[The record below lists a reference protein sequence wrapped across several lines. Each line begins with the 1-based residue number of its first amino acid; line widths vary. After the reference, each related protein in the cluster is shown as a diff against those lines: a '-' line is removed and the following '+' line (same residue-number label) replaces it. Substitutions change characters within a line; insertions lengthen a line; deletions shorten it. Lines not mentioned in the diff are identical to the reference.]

1 MESKT
6 TMSPR
11 DHVEEIRR
19 VKFSIGGEPNP
30 VREDLHHAVKN
41 LAGEL
46 YAKDVH
52 FLMEIIQNAEDNE
65 YDEGVKPALEFIVTA
80 KDITDTGA
88 EATLLIFNS
97 EKGFSPKNVESIC
110 SIGRSTKKGQRKKG
124 YIGEKGIGFKSVF
137 LITAQ
142 PYIFSNGYQIKFSE
156 EPCPECDIGYI
167 VPEWV
172 DESPTLADI
181 REIYGSALAL
191 PTTTIILP
199 LKSDKVEAVKQQL
212 SNIHPEVLL
221 FLSKIQHLSVR
232 EHGEDSKQNTVSAVS
247 ISSETELVVRK
258 NIAAESFMLRLSAA
272 EKSKSSET
280 ECNYYMWRQKFP
292 VKHENRVDRRMEVDE
307 WLITLAFPM
316 ERRLNRG
323 TTSPGIYAFLPTEMV
338 TNFPFIIQADFLL
351 ASSRETILLD
361 NKWNQGILD
370 VVPSAFASAF
380 DSLVKGSEGVPAS
393 TLATFFNFLPTES
406 SPYAKLNG
414 VRDSIRNK
422 IVQENIIPSESFS
435 DQMFFHKPCEVGRM
449 LPAFWDILTRAR
461 KQGMTLH
468 NLSSNGKSALN
479 SAFDRDDYE
488 AILEFLGVTYMDSGC
503 YIKCIQSSNMA
514 SGFPECDY
522 LKLLCFLADSWT
534 SFQRTNMK
542 NVPLL
547 RLVIQDGNI
556 SLLSVAEATQ
566 HSGKKIC
573 LSYDSTHI
581 PWLIDWNK
589 EFRHV
594 ANHFFMPKATQE
606 ALRSSATTNTNR
618 ERNTVS
624 NWLNEHAGVRTV
636 NVNDYAE
643 ELLGSLNNDRRLVL
657 AFAHFVHRSLSK
669 HCISRDE
676 GKNLC
681 KKMPLLV
688 TNNSGCVTTGRS
700 GVLVP
705 AKVSKWVKLVGSNP
719 WEQKGYVELQEDY
732 LLGGIFAGV
741 YSSAN
746 DIFPFLVQH
755 VGASDIPYLCP
766 PDDASFP
773 AVYSPL
779 TKENAFLLLDWV
791 RNLRSS
797 RVLADGK
804 FLECIKEGEWLRTQ
818 IGCSTRYKPPSHSF
832 LFTPD
837 WGNLL
842 QTGSQMV
849 DIPLIDQGFYG
860 NRISDYKEEL
870 KAIGVM
876 SEFGEACKYIG
887 DRLMHLASN
896 TNLTRANVFSILNF
910 IRFLRSKYL
919 SPQDFINSIKGRKW
933 LVTCL
938 GERPPVEC
946 ILYDVNWK
954 AAAQISSLPFID
966 QQYYGEEILNFREEL
981 QLLGVVVSFSPSD
994 NRVADNLRLPSNLSS
1009 LTDEAI
1015 LLILQCIRSSNS
1027 SDRLVSIL
1035 ARRSWLKTSL
1045 GLKSPGECFL
1055 PDSEWG
1061 CILKVFNCFPLIS
1074 QDFCGKAVSEYKSEL
1089 KKLGVKVDL
1098 EEAAKAFTRAFK
1110 DRASS
1115 SSITKENVFTLLTCF
1130 RELKQK
1136 SIRIPLDLPQ
1146 SICECKWLQTRLG
1159 LKTPKDSILFNS
1171 DWEHLLPISWLPFI
1185 DDTEKGYGGRIR
1197 EYKDELK
1204 ALGVT
1209 VEFRKGAKFIT
1220 SGIIIPS
1227 NPAGV
1232 PPESLIAL
1240 LKCIRHLLE
1249 KPSDGDLTKEFHDR
1263 INKKWLNTSLGYRA
1277 PAQCLLFGLNS
1288 SDLQRGDGPFISEEF
1303 YGSVLTS
1310 YKKELNAIG
1319 LTIDVSKGCQLIA
1332 SELHSHSN
1340 FNTIARIYNY
1350 LMKFEW
1356 KPKKEDDNWI
1366 WIPNGSDD
1374 GEWVSR
1380 HECVLHDK
1388 DGLFGQQL
1396 NVLDKHYGKQL
1407 FSFFSSTLE
1416 VKNHPSVDDY
1426 WKLWSGWEYSRDE
1439 LTSAECLAFWVFISK
1454 HWSSKTQKFLLD
1466 GLTKLPVSADAD
1478 TVLLIDKD
1486 NVFIPDDLLL
1496 KHLFEGSSADP
1507 LFVWYPQR
1515 SSSSLPWTNLHGIYS
1530 SIGVRSI
1537 SESVHKKERLL
1548 SDELLKEINPTELP
1562 IWKELI
1568 RLVLAFLADPSL
1580 DIDANRRQH
1589 TAKALLDLNVFETK
1603 DPILVSYSLELSS
1616 GKTIE
1621 RNASRKIRW
1630 DRETSIL
1637 FTQCMDRSSN
1647 HKDNIE
1653 FATYF
1658 SQVVAE
1664 GLLWDKEERIEDLS
1678 ELIKLGWLLE
1688 FEEEAIGFLL
1698 KSKNLQLF
1706 TEDEE
1711 FLQSAFSQKSL

>member
-1 MESKT
+1 MERT
-6 TMSPR
+6 MMMSPR
-11 DHVEEIRR
+11 EHVEEIRR
-19 VKFSIGGEPNP
+19 VKFSIGGAPNP

-65 YDEGVKPALEFIVTA
+65 YDEGVKPSLEFIVTA

-142 PYIFSNGYQIKFSE
+142 PYIFSNGYQIRFSE
-156 EPCPECDIGYI
+156 EPCPVCDIGYI

-181 REIYGSALAL
+181 QEIYGSALTL

-232 EHGEDSKQNTVSAVS
+232 EHNEDSKQITVSAVS

-272 EKSKSSET
+272 EKSKSSER
-280 ECNYYMWRQKFP
+280 ECSYYMWRQKFP
-292 VKHENRVDRRMEVDE
+292 VKHENRVDRRMEIDE
-307 WLITLAFPM
+307 WLVTLAFPM

-380 DSLVKGSEGVPAS
+380 DSLAKGSEGVPAS
-393 TLATFFNFLPTES
+393 TLASFFNFLPTECS
-406 SPYAKLNG
+406 TYAKLNG
-414 VRDSIRNK
+414 VRDSIRNQ
-422 IVQENIIPSESFS
+422 IIEENIIPSESFS
-435 DQMFFHKPCEVGRM
+435 DQMFFHKPCEVGRIV
-449 LPAFWDILTRAR
+449 PAFWDILTRAR

-468 NLSSNGKSALN
+468 NLSSDGKYALN
-479 SAFDRDDYE
+479 SAFDRDEYDE
-488 AILEFLGVTYMDSGC
+488 VLEFLGVTYMDSGC
-503 YIKCIQSSNMA
+503 YIKCIQGSNMA
-514 SGFPECDY
+514 SKFSVCDY
-522 LKLLCFLADSWT
+522 LKLLCFVADKWRT
-534 SFQRTNMK
+534 SFQYTNMK

-547 RLVIQDGNI
+547 RHIIQDGNV
-556 SLLSVAEATQ
+556 SLLSIAEATQ
-566 HSGKKIC
+566 DSEKQIC
-573 LSYDSTHI
+573 VSYSANHI
-581 PWLIDWNK
+581 SWLIDWNK

-606 ALRSSATTNTNR
+606 VLRSSDTTISNI

-624 NWLNEHAGVRTV
+624 NWLNEYAGVRTV
-636 NVNDYAE
+636 NINDYAE
-643 ELLGSLNNDRRLVL
+643 KLLDSLNNDRRLVL

-669 HCISRDE
+669 RYMSRDE
-676 GKNLC
+676 GENLC
-681 KKMPLLV
+681 KKVPLLV
-688 TNNSGCVTTGRS
+688 TNNSRCVTTKRS
-700 GVLVP
+700 GVLLP
-705 AKVSKWVKLVGSNP
+705 AKVSSWVKLIGSNP

-732 LLGGIFAGV
+732 LLGGYFAGV
-741 YSSAN
+741 YSSEN
-746 DIFPFLVQH
+746 DILTFLEEY
-755 VGASDIPYLCP
+755 VGASDIPSLLP
-766 PDDASFP
+766 PDDAFP

-779 TKENAFLLLDWV
+779 TKENAFLLLDWI
-791 RNLRSS
+791 RNLRS
-797 RVLADGK
+797 RRMLEDGK
-804 FLECIKEGEWLRTQ
+804 FLKCIKEGAWLRTQ
-818 IGCSTRYKPPSHSF
+818 IGVSSSYKPPSHSF

-842 QTGSQMV
+842 QTGSEMV
-849 DIPLIDQGFYG
+849 DIPLIDQGFYY

-887 DRLMHLASN
+887 NCLMRLASN

-910 IRFLRSKYL
+910 IKFLRSKYL
-919 SPQDFINSIKGRKW
+919 SPQDFINSIKGGKW

-946 ILYDVNWK
+946 ILYDSDWK
-954 AAAQISSLPFID
+954 VAAQISNLPFID
-966 QQYYGEEILNFREEL
+966 QQYYGEEILKFREEL
-981 QLLGVVVSFSPSD
+981 QLLGVVVSFNPFD

-1009 LTDEAI
+1009 LTDEAF
-1015 LLILQCIRSSNS
+1015 LLILQCVRNSNS
-1027 SDRLVSIL
+1027 SNRLVSIL
-1035 ARRSWLKTSL
+1035 VSRKWLKTCC

-1061 CILKVFNCFPLIS
+1061 CILKVFNCFPLIN
-1074 QDFCGKAVSEYKSEL
+1074 QDFCGKAVSAYKSEL
-1089 KKLGVKVDL
+1089 KKLGVKVDF
-1098 EEAAKAFTRAFK
+1098 EEAVKAFTRAFK

-1115 SSITKENVFTLLTCF
+1115 SSITKENVFTLLACF

-1136 SIRIPLDLPQ
+1136 SIRIPSDLLQ

-1159 LKTPKDSILFNS
+1159 LKTPKESILFNS
-1171 DWEHLLPISWLPFI
+1171 DWAHLLPISWLPFI
-1185 DDTEKGYGGRIR
+1185 DDTEKGYGSCIR
-1197 EYKDELK
+1197 EYKGELK
-1204 ALGVT
+1204 ALDVT
-1209 VEFRKGAKFIT
+1209 VEFKKGAKFIT
-1220 SGIIIPS
+1220 TGIIIPS

-1232 PPESLIAL
+1232 PPESLLAL

-1249 KPSDGDLTKEFHDR
+1249 KLSDGNLTKEFHDR
-1263 INKKWLNTSLGYRA
+1263 INKKWLKTSLGYRA
-1277 PAQCLLFGLNS
+1277 PTQCLLFGLNF
-1288 SDLQRGDGPFISEEF
+1288 SDLQRGDGPFISEKF
-1303 YGSVLTS
+1303 YGSELTS
-1310 YKKELNAIG
+1310 YPKELNAIG
-1319 LTIDVSKGCQLIA
+1319 LTIDVSVGCKLIA
-1332 SELHSHSN
+1332 GELHLHSN

-1356 KPKKEDDNWI
+1356 KPIKLDDNWI

-1380 HECVLHDK
+1380 RECVLHDK
-1388 DGLFGQQL
+1388 DGLFSQQL
-1396 NVLDKHYGKQL
+1396 NVLDKHYGKEL

-1426 WKLWSGWEYSRDE
+1426 WKLWSGWEDTRDE

-1454 HWSSKTQKFLLD
+1454 HWSSKTQNLLSD
-1466 GLTKLPVSADAD
+1466 SLTKLPVSADSD

-1496 KHLFEGSSADP
+1496 KQLFEESSTDP
-1507 LFVWYPQR
+1507 LFVWYPRR
-1515 SSSSLPWTNLHGIYS
+1515 SSSSLPWTKLHGIYRG
-1530 SIGVRSI
+1530 IGVRSI
-1537 SESVHKKERLL
+1537 SESVHRKEHLL
-1548 SDELLKEINPTELP
+1548 SNELLKEIDPTELP

-1568 RLVLAFLADPSL
+1568 RLILAFLADPSL
-1580 DIDANRRQH
+1580 EIDANNRKH
-1589 TAKALLDLNVFETK
+1589 TAKALLDLKVFETK
-1603 DPILVSYSLELSS
+1603 EPILVSYSLVLSS
-1616 GKTIE
+1616 GKTVE
-1621 RNASRKIRW
+1621 RGAGGNIRW

-1637 FTQCMDRSSN
+1637 FTQCMDRSSK

-1653 FATYF
+1653 FATCF

-1664 GLLWDKEERIEDLS
+1664 GLLWDKEERVEELS

-1688 FEEEAIGFLL
+1688 FEEEAIGFLM

-1706 TEDEE
+1706 MEDEE
-1711 FLQSAFSQKSL
+1711 FLQSAFP

>member
-1 MESKT
+1 M

-19 VKFSIGGEPNP
+19 LKFSIGGEPNP

-65 YDEGVKPALEFIVTA
+65 YDEGVKPSLEFIVTA

-88 EATLLIFNS
+88 EATLLIFNN
-97 EKGFSPKNVESIC
+97 ENGFSPKNVESIC
-110 SIGRSTKKGQRKKG
+110 SVGRSTKKGQRKKG

-142 PYIFSNGYQIKFSE
+142 PYIFSNGYQIRFSE

-172 DESPTLADI
+172 EESPTLADI
-181 REIYGSALAL
+181 QEIYGSALAL

-232 EHGEDSKQNTVSAVS
+232 EHNEGSKQNAVSAVS

-258 NIAAESFMLRLSAA
+258 NIAAESFTLRLSAA
-272 EKSKSSET
+272 EKSKSSER

-380 DSLVKGSEGVPAS
+380 DSLVKGSEDVPAS
-393 TLATFFNFLPTES
+393 TLASFFNFLPTQS
-406 SPYAKLNG
+406 STYAKLNG

-422 IVQENIIPSESFS
+422 IAEENIIPSESFR
-435 DQMFFHKPCEVGRM
+435 DQMFFHKPCEVGRIV
-449 LPAFWDILTRAR
+449 PAFWDILTRAR

-479 SAFDRDDYE
+479 SAFDRDEYDE
-488 AILEFLGVTYMDSGC
+488 VLEFLGVTYMDSEC
-503 YIKCIQSSNMA
+503 YIKCIQGSNMA
-514 SGFPECDY
+514 SKFSVCDY
-522 LKLLCFLADSWT
+522 LKLLCFVADKWRT
-534 SFQRTNMK
+534 SFHHTNMK

-547 RLVIQDGNI
+547 RHIIQDGNI
-556 SLLSVAEATQ
+556 SLLSIAEATQ
-566 HSGKKIC
+566 YSERQIC
-573 LSYDSTHI
+573 LSYDSTHAS
-581 PWLIDWNK
+581 WLIDWNK

-594 ANHFFMPKATQE
+594 ANHFFMPTVTQQ
-606 ALRSSATTNTNR
+606 ALRSSASTNTNR

-624 NWLNEHAGVRTV
+624 NWLNEYAGVRTV

-643 ELLGSLNNDRRLVL
+643 KLLDSLHDDRRLVL
-657 AFAHFVHRSLSK
+657 AFAHFVHHSLSK
-669 HCISRDE
+669 GYISRDE
-676 GKNLC
+676 GRNLC

-688 TNNSGCVTTGRS
+688 TNNSKCVTTKRS
-700 GVLVP
+700 GVLLP
-705 AKVSKWVKLVGSNP
+705 AKVSSWVKLIGSNP
-719 WEQKGYVELQEDY
+719 WEQKGYVELREDY
-732 LLGGIFAGV
+732 LFGGYFAGV
-741 YSSAN
+741 YSSEN
-746 DIFPFLVQH
+746 DILPVLVEH

-766 PDDASFP
+766 PDDAFP

-779 TKENAFLLLDWV
+779 KKENAFLLLNWV
-791 RNLRSS
+791 RNLRS
-797 RVLADGK
+797 RGMLTDGK
-804 FLECIKEGEWLRTQ
+804 FLKCIKEGAWLRTQ
-818 IGCSTRYKPPSHSF
+818 IGGSSSYKPPSHSF

-842 QTGSQMV
+842 QTGSEMV
-849 DIPLIDQGFYG
+849 DIPLIDQGFYD
-860 NRISDYKEEL
+860 NRIMDYKEEL

-887 DRLMHLASN
+887 NRLMRLASS
-896 TNLTRANVFSILNF
+896 TNLTQANVFSILSF
-910 IRFLRSKYL
+910 IRFLRRRYL
-919 SPQDFINSIKGRKW
+919 SPQDFIDSIKGGKW

-946 ILYDVNWK
+946 ILYDSDWK
-954 AAAQISSLPFID
+954 AAAQISNLPFID
-966 QQYYGEEILNFREEL
+966 QQYYGVGILNFREEL
-981 QLLGVVVSFSPSD
+981 QLLGVVVSFDPLN
-994 NRVADNLRLPSNLSS
+994 NRVADNLRLPSNLAS

-1015 LLILQCIRSSNS
+1015 LLILQCIRNSNS

-1035 ARRSWLKTSL
+1035 ESRKWLKTSC
-1045 GLKSPGECFL
+1045 GLKFPRECFL

-1061 CILKVFNCFPLIS
+1061 CILKVFNCFPLLS
-1074 QDFCGKAVSEYKSEL
+1074 QDFCGKAVSAYKSEL
-1089 KKLGVKVDL
+1089 KKLGVKVDF
-1098 EEAAKAFTRAFK
+1098 EEAAKAFTSAFK

-1115 SSITKENVFTLLTCF
+1115 ASVTKENVFTLLTCF

-1136 SIRIPLDLPQ
+1136 SIRVPSDLPQ
-1146 SICECKWLQTRLG
+1146 SIRECKWLQTHHG
-1159 LKTPKDSILFNS
+1159 LKTPKESILFNS
-1171 DWEHLLPISWLPFI
+1171 DWEHLRPISWLPFI
-1185 DDTEKGYGGRIR
+1185 DDTEKGYGSCIS

-1204 ALGVT
+1204 TLGVT
-1209 VEFRKGAKFIT
+1209 VEFETGAKFIT
-1220 SGIIIPS
+1220 TGIIIPS
-1227 NPAGV
+1227 NLAGV
-1232 PPESLIAL
+1232 PPERLLAL

-1249 KPSDGDLTKEFHDR
+1249 KRSDDNLTEEFHYR
-1263 INKKWLNTSLGYRA
+1263 INKKWLYTSLGYRS
-1277 PAQCLLFGLNS
+1277 PTKCLLFGLKS
-1288 SDLQRGDGPFISEEF
+1288 SDLQRGDGPFISQKF
-1303 YGSVLTS
+1303 YGSELTS
-1310 YKKELNAIG
+1310 YRKELNAIG
-1319 LTIDVSKGCQLIA
+1319 VTIDVSEGCQLIA
-1332 SELHSHSN
+1332 GELHSHSS
-1340 FNTIARIYNY
+1340 FNTITRIYNY

-1356 KPKKEDDNWI
+1356 KPNKVDDNWI

-1380 HECVLHDK
+1380 QKCVLHDK
-1388 DGLFGQQL
+1388 DGLFGEQL
-1396 NVLDKHYGKQL
+1396 NVLDKYYGKGL
-1407 FSFFSSTLE
+1407 LSFFSSSLE

-1426 WKLWSGWEYSRDE
+1426 WELWSGWEDSRVE
-1439 LTSAECLAFWVFISK
+1439 LTSTECLAFWVFISK
-1454 HWSSKTQKFLLD
+1454 HWSSNTQKLLSESI
-1466 GLTKLPVSADAD
+1466 TKLPVCADSG

-1507 LFVWYPQR
+1507 LFVWYPRR
-1515 SSSSLPWTNLHGIYS
+1515 SSSSLPWTKLHGIYS
-1530 SIGVRSI
+1530 DIGIQSI
-1537 SESVHKKERLL
+1537 SASVHKKEHLL
-1548 SDELLKEINPTELP
+1548 SNELLMEINPTELP

-1568 RLVLAFLADPSL
+1568 RLILAFLADPSL
-1580 DIDANRRQH
+1580 EIDASKRQQ
-1589 TAKALLDLNVFETK
+1589 TTKALLDLKLFETK
-1603 DPILVSYSLELSS
+1603 DPILVNYSLELSS
-1616 GKTIE
+1616 GETVE

-1637 FTQCMDRSSN
+1637 FTQCMDRSSK

-1664 GLLWDKEERIEDLS
+1664 GLLWDNEERIEELS

-1688 FEEEAIGFLL
+1688 FEEEAIGFLM

-1706 TEDEE
+1706 MEDEE